1 MTPAAR
7 VAAAIDI
14 LDAIIAGA
22 PGEKVLTNWA
32 RASRYAGSGD
42 RAAIRDHVFDAL
54 RCRRS
59 YAMLGG
65 AETGR
70 GLMIGALRSGG
81 VALDDIFTGT
91 GYGPAVLSAA
101 EASQRDL
108 GGVDEATRLDCPDW
122 LLPLLKDS
130 LGVDIQMVLTCM
142 QSRAPLFLRA
152 NLARTSRAAAL
163 TLLAGDGIG
172 AEPHALSASA
182 IRVTENPRRFQNSAA
197 LKQGLVEIQDAASQ
211 AVVDFL
217 PLNKAA
223 RVLDYCAG
231 GGGKSLA
238 IAARGAATITAH
250 DALPQRM
257 RDLPARAERAGVAVN
272 LAEADALA
280 PAAFDL
286 VLCDVPCSGSGAWR
300 RSPEG
305 KWALTEDRLGEL
317 CALQQKILEK
327 AASYVAEGGVLA
339 YATCSLLEAENNAQT
354 AEFCRQNPGW
364 LKTAE
369 RHFTP
374 LQGGDGFY
382 VALMVHR
389 LIDA

>member
-130 LGVDIQMVLTCM
+130 LGVDIQTVLTCM

-182 IRVTENPRRFQNSAA
+182 IRVTENPRRLQNSAA

-217 PLNKAA
+217 PLTKAA

-257 RDLPARAERAGVAVN
+257 RDLPARAERARVAVN

-382 VALMVHR
+382 VALMVHK